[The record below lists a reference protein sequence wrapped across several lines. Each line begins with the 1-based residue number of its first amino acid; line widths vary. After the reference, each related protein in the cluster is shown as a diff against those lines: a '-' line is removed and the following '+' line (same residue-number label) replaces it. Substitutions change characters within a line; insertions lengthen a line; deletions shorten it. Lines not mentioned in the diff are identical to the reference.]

1 MSILTKLN
9 VNITKMLLFVSEF
22 LKYSEHTRPDKLGQ
36 IQSPGFP
43 DKPYPSNTFIQW
55 QLRAD
60 PNHVIKL
67 KFDTMN
73 LEENCK
79 NDFVKIYD
87 SLVAIES
94 RVMEEWVCTWPPLN
108 AASSR

>member
-1 MSILTKLN
+1 MQLKVI
-9 VNITKMLLFVSEF
+9 VSVSDF
-22 LKYSEHTRPDKLGQ
+22 LKFTEHTRSNFIGQ

-43 DKPYPSNTFIQW
+43 NRPYSPNTFMQW

-60 PNHVIKL
+60 PSYVVKL
-67 KFDTMN
+67 DFDTMN

-87 SLVAIES
+87 SLAAIES
-94 RVMEEWVCTWPPLN
+94 RVMEE
-108 AASSR
+108 

>member
-1 MSILTKLN
+1 METPLK
-9 VNITKMLLFVSEF
+9 VVVSVSDF
-22 LKYSEHTRPDKLGQ
+22 FRFSEHTRANHIGQ

-43 DKPYPSNTFIQW
+43 DRPYPDNTFLQW

-60 PNHVIKL
+60 PNYVIKL
-67 KFDTMN
+67 EFDTMN

-94 RVMEEWVCTWPPLN
+94 RVMEE
-108 AASSR
+108 

>member
-1 MSILTKLN
+1 M
-9 VNITKMLLFVSEF
+9 
-22 LKYSEHTRPDKLGQ
+22 
-36 IQSPGFP
+36 
-43 DKPYPSNTFIQW
+43 IQW

-67 KFDTMN
+67 DFDTMN
-73 LEENCK
+73 LEDDCK

-94 RVMEEWVCTWPPLN
+94 RVMEE
-108 AASSR
+108 